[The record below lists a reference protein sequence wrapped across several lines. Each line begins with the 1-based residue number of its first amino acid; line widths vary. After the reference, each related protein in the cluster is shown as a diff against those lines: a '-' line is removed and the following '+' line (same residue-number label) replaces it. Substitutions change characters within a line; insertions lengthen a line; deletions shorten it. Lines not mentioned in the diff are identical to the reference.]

1 MTRTRRLARAAAP
14 WVLPCCAVVTITLGF
29 WGWMDHGHRADDAL
43 YRAIALFA
51 VNNEAYRFPP
61 GATDLRFLIGRWTGL
76 LSVFGAALFALA
88 ALLQRHAVVA
98 LAQLVRPRVAVVGA
112 GPIALKAFERA
123 RATGRGSVWIGAPAL
138 EAHRLSAFALPWP
151 SDDPEAGIETYV
163 ADAEQVLV
171 AHADPASSL
180 LLAKLVRSVAPR
192 ALVTV
197 MLDDASLAEASAAM
211 INEPRTRVITPA
223 TVSAR
228 ALHVAH
234 PPFLLADEAGHGRIH
249 ALIVGFG
256 QSGQAIARDLIVN
269 CRTTRLAPPR
279 ITVVDPAARALEGA
293 LRVRAPD
300 LDHCA
305 EMVFIEGRISTQA
318 VSPDLDVLIPA
329 LTAGGPVTAA
339 YVCRSA
345 DADSLS
351 TAAALQSLL
360 RLTALGDPPI
370 FTRLRDAHT
379 LTQSTNGRH
388 GLNALIPFGDLGAI
402 VAASEFL
409 RREPDAAAR
418 AFSEAYRSTLTEE
431 QRNDPA
437 NRSGRPWDELDE
449 TFRQAT
455 RDAVAHIPAK
465 LASAR
470 IDPALWRGVARPP
483 SLPAETKLFTNDD
496 ELEALAALEHE
507 RWNAQRRLDGW
518 RWADL
523 PGRDEARR
531 LHPALV
537 PYDDLPESAKAYDRA
552 LVEEAQAIC
561 HSAKPPPARG

>member
-1 MTRTRRLARAAAP
+1 MTRTRRLASAVTP
-14 WVLPCCAVVTITLGF
+14 WVLPCCAIATITLGF
-29 WGWMDHGHRADDAL
+29 WGWLDHGHRIDDAL

-61 GATDLRFLIGRWTGL
+61 GSTDLRFLVGRWTGL

-98 LAQLVRPRVAVVGA
+98 LAQVMRRRVAVVGS

-123 RATGRGSVWIGAPAL
+123 RASGRGAVWIGAPAL
-138 EAHRLSAFALPWP
+138 ESHRLNAFALPWP
-151 SDDPEAGIETYV
+151 AEDAETSIETYV

-171 AHADPASSL
+171 AHEDPAGSL
-180 LLAKLVRSVAPR
+180 LLAKQVRSVAPR
-192 ALVTV
+192 ALITV

-293 LRVRAPD
+293 LRVRAPE
-300 LDHCA
+300 LDRCA
-305 EMVFIEGRISTQA
+305 EMIFIEGRISTQA
-318 VSPDLDVLIPA
+318 VEPEPDALISA
-329 LTAGGPVTAA
+329 ITAGGAVTAA

-360 RLTALGDPPI
+360 RLSGLGDPPI

-379 LTQSTNGRH
+379 LTRSSNGRH
-388 GLNALIPFGDLGAI
+388 GLNALISFGDLSAI

-409 RREPDAAAR
+409 RREPDDAAR
-418 AFSEAYRSTLTEE
+418 AFSEAYRSTLSED
-431 QRNDPA
+431 QRNDPN

-483 SLPAETKLFTNDD
+483 RLPPGTKLFDTKA
-496 ELEALAALEHE
+496 EWEALAALEHE

-523 PGRDEARR
+523 TTRDEARR
-531 LHPALV
+531 LHPALA
-537 PYDDLPESAKAYDRA
+537 PYEDLPETTKAYDRA
-552 LVEEAQAIC
+552 LVEEVQAIC
-561 HSAKPPPARG
+561 GGAGPIKAS